1 MIFREHFLAQKS
13 DKSPHL
19 CDPIFYVRF
28 FGSLPILYSTWT
40 FTVTHLHISTT
51 QLLLCF
57 CHLHL
62 FCFFLI
68 SFVAGRL
75 NIYFKELK

>member
-40 FTVTHLHISTT
+40 FTVTHFTHINYSAYSASVIYT
-51 QLLLCF
+51 
-57 CHLHL
+57 
-62 FCFFLI
+62 
-68 SFVAGRL
+68 SFV
-75 NIYFKELK
+75 FS

>member
-1 MIFREHFLAQKS
+1 MIFKEHFLAQKS

-40 FTVTHLHISTT
+40 FTDTHLHISTT
-51 QLLLCF
+51 QLTLLLSFTPLLFFLDLLC
-57 CHLHL
+57 CWSIEYL
-62 FCFFLI
+62 F
-68 SFVAGRL
+68 
-75 NIYFKELK
+75 